1 MKQVIIFDLD
11 STLVESKKV
20 HYIAYQKA
28 FEKNH
33 LKKYPDRVVKK
44 QIKYTG
50 TKIIKNL
57 YPSIKKA
64 QATKIIEDYFDFVNK
79 ETYKYAK
86 SFPKVL
92 PLLLSLS
99 KHYKLAIVTNCR
111 SNNILPILT
120 AAKIHPIFF
129 DIIVGRTDVKQGKP
143 SPEGINLVKNKLKLN
158 KGYMIGDSVCD
169 IMAAKKANIT
179 SIGVLTGF
187 STKEELEKEKPSH
200 IIKSVKDIV
209 KLL

>member
-57 YPSIKKA
+57 YPSI
-64 QATKIIEDYFDFVNK
+64 
-79 ETYKYAK
+79 
-86 SFPKVL
+86 
-92 PLLLSLS
+92 LS
-99 KHYKLAIVTNCR
+99 N
-111 SNNILPILT
+111 
-120 AAKIHPIFF
+120 
-129 DIIVGRTDVKQGKP
+129 
-143 SPEGINLVKNKLKLN
+143 
-158 KGYMIGDSVCD
+158 
-169 IMAAKKANIT
+169 
-179 SIGVLTGF
+179 
-187 STKEELEKEKPSH
+187 
-200 IIKSVKDIV
+200 
-209 KLL
+209 